1 VSDFPDLSSLAAK
14 GAFNLA
20 AAPGPA
26 KPAIRAALLSAR
38 RRMPAGVREEADFA
52 IRAHLAAVIGAMH
65 PRTVCAY
72 VPMAGEP
79 GGADLPLA
87 LADAGAS
94 VLLPVLRPDLDLEW
108 AVYPSPLAL
117 GLYGLSEPAG
127 PRLGTDAIRG
137 ADVVI
142 APGLAADAGGVRL
155 GRGGGS
161 YDRALARV
169 APTALVVVPLY
180 EGELFASLPAEP
192 HDRPVHAAVTPS
204 GLRLLGHTGRNP
216 P

>member
-1 VSDFPDLSSLAAK
+1 
-14 GAFNLA
+14 
-20 AAPGPA
+20 
-26 KPAIRAALLSAR
+26 
-38 RRMPAGVREEADFA
+38 
-52 IRAHLAAVIGAMH
+52 
-65 PRTVCAY
+65 
-72 VPMAGEP
+72 
-79 GGADLPLA
+79 
-87 LADAGAS
+87 
-94 VLLPVLRPDLDLEW
+94 
-108 AVYPSPLAL
+108 
-117 GLYGLSEPAG
+117 
-127 PRLGTDAIRG
+127 
-137 ADVVI
+137 VVI